1 MTYFEGNKETIELGK
16 KTDNSGHKGGDTKS
30 SRIIEAEHTKCKT
43 NRHDQVVGL
52 ERRACR
58 GIIATINKF
67 GSGSFTSTNDPLR
80 SNLVR
85 ESIQVKGKE
94 VIQKTEDESGG
105 LPLEEVVREA
115 KCIGQILDLETSSEK
130 V

>member
-1 MTYFEGNKETIELGK
+1 M
-16 KTDNSGHKGGDTKS
+16 
-30 SRIIEAEHTKCKT
+30 
-43 NRHDQVVGL
+43 

-58 GIIATINKF
+58 GVIATINKF

-105 LPLEEVVREA
+105 LALEEVVREA
-115 KCIGQILDLETSSEK
+115 KCIGQILNLETPSEK
-130 V
+130 VWKEKNKVNNQVKKLQMCVKQKEVGRGW